1 VSTTEPST
9 TPPQARNWWKPATL
23 ATALLALLL
32 VFVGY
37 ALGSA
42 DSSKANDRADN
53 AQHTAAEQIQAAK
66 DETGRLQAQLSSAR
80 DLAKREAAADL
91 SSREQALAAATKS
104 HDDKVAADTAALAAR
119 EAAVTGVEKAK
130 QANTIPGDGTYLVG
144 ADIQAGTYKSAGGEL
159 CYWARQG
166 AGEKIL
172 ANDIASNGGQ
182 SVVTVRATDVSLRVS
197 GCAEFVRQ

>member
-1 VSTTEPST
+1 MAEL
-9 TPPQARNWWKPATL
+9 TPTQL
-23 ATALLALLL
+23 
-32 VFVGY
+32 
-37 ALGSA
+37 
-42 DSSKANDRADN
+42 
-53 AQHTAAEQIQAAK
+53 AAK
-66 DETGRLQAQLSSAR
+66 
-80 DLAKREAAADL
+80 EAYDRGDVFFPTA
-91 SSREQALAAATKS
+91 KS